1 MSTAT
6 DPFPQDLNCN
16 NKALNCHDKHQKHP
30 TPNKKGKPTMSHMW
44 KCKIMFQHH
53 VDDRNRRCSDHLFLE
68 EKIAFGWTRLKID
81 ISMPLFLRPS
91 GLGLGA
97 AVVTTAA
104 AGVVQYLMSQSS
116 TCLIIIQYTY
126 IGDKYVSATPRIDL
140 SSTIVQQGV
149 GAARDWLLK
158 LSA

>member
-1 MSTAT
+1 
-6 DPFPQDLNCN
+6 
-16 NKALNCHDKHQKHP
+16 
-30 TPNKKGKPTMSHMW
+30 
-44 KCKIMFQHH
+44 
-53 VDDRNRRCSDHLFLE
+53 
-68 EKIAFGWTRLKID
+68 
-81 ISMPLFLRPS
+81 MPLFLRPS

-149 GAARDWLLK
+149 GAARD
-158 LSA
+158 